1 MNKRYVFQERNQKKH
16 IFVKKKEDMSEI
28 EQRLDRLKLELSKT
42 IINSEHQQWRENRI
56 NSYRKAVSIPV
67 QAMAVIP
74 VQPPT
79 NTTTTQTVIKTSI
92 NLDDEDDI
100 LASITSARQ
109 QLVTSLSNPPNP
121 RNVSQQKE
129 IDDEDDDEFST
140 YSDEPKL
147 DTQQKQQP
155 QQRQQHQTQVQTQA
169 ATTTASSS
177 SSSILKSKD
186 ASSLPSP
193 VESSYGTSQHKQQQ
207 PSIQQIK
214 STSAKPAAA
223 AYGLFGANKDETL
236 DDIY

>member
-1 MNKRYVFQERNQKKH
+1 
-16 IFVKKKEDMSEI
+16 MSVI

-56 NSYRKAVSIPV
+56 NSYRHKAVSIPI

-74 VQPPT
+74 VQAPT
-79 NTTTTQTVIKTSI
+79 TTTTTQTVIKTSI

-121 RNVSQQKE
+121 HTVSQQKE

-193 VESSYGTSQHKQQQ
+193 VESSYGTSQYKQQL
-207 PSIQQIK
+207 PSSQQAK
-214 STSAKPAAA
+214 SISAKPAAA

>member
-1 MNKRYVFQERNQKKH
+1 
-16 IFVKKKEDMSEI
+16 MSEI
-28 EQRLDRLKLELSKT
+28 EQRLERLKLELSKT

-56 NSYRKAVSIPV
+56 NSYRHKAV
-67 QAMAVIP
+67 P

-79 NTTTTQTVIKTSI
+79 TTATTQTVIKTSI

-121 RNVSQQKE
+121 HTVSKQKE
-129 IDDEDDDEFST
+129 IDDDDDEFST

-177 SSSILKSKD
+177 SSILKSKD

-193 VESSYGTSQHKQQQ
+193 VESSYGTSQHKQQL
-207 PSIQQIK
+207 PSIQQAK
-214 STSAKPAAA
+214 STSARPAA
-223 AYGLFGANKDETL
+223 AYGLFGASKDETL

>member
-1 MNKRYVFQERNQKKH
+1 
-16 IFVKKKEDMSEI
+16 MSEI
-28 EQRLDRLKLELSKT
+28 EQRLERLKLELSKT

-56 NSYRKAVSIPV
+56 NSYRHKAVSIPI

-79 NTTTTQTVIKTSI
+79 MTTTTQTVIKTSI
-92 NLDDEDDI
+92 NLDDKDDI

-121 RNVSQQKE
+121 HTVSKQKE
-129 IDDEDDDEFST
+129 IDDDDDEFST

-169 ATTTASSS
+169 ATTTASS
-177 SSSILKSKD
+177 ILKSKD

-193 VESSYGTSQHKQQQ
+193 VESSYGTSQYKQQL
-207 PSIQQIK
+207 PSSQQAK
-214 STSAKPAAA
+214 STSARPAAA

>member
-1 MNKRYVFQERNQKKH
+1 
-16 IFVKKKEDMSEI
+16 MSEI

-67 QAMAVIP
+67 QQHIP

-109 QLVTSLSNPPNP
+109 QLVTSLNNPPNP
-121 RNVSQQKE
+121 HSVSQQKE

-169 ATTTASSS
+169 TTTTASSS
-177 SSSILKSKD
+177 SSSSSLKSKD
-186 ASSLPSP
+186 TSSLPSP
-193 VESSYGTSQHKQQQ
+193 VESSYGTSQYKQQL
-207 PSIQQIK
+207 PSSQQAK
-214 STSAKPAAA
+214 STSARPAAA
-223 AYGLFGANKDETL
+223 AYGLFGASKDETL